1 MDETA
6 FPIISMK
13 LQVPPLNISSITV
26 TLYYKD
32 NLGSEDTAL
41 KIWVLDITNEQEGDF
56 INVGT
61 FDTKNT
67 LGYFHFNASFSSHHC
82 NHEFMESTT
91 PLLQVTGIF
100 KNLLFAK
107 ELSRKLK

>member
-32 NLGSEDTAL
+32 NLGGEDTPL
-41 KIWVLDITNEQEGDF
+41 KVWVLDTTNELEGDF

-67 LGYFHFNASFSSHHC
+67 LGYFYFNASFSSYQC
-82 NHEFMESTT
+82 KNKFIESTT

-100 KNLLFAK
+100 FNLLIHF
-107 ELSRKLK
+107 

>member
-91 PLLQVTGIF
+91 PLLQVTGILYF
-100 KNLLFAK
+100 KFYCLQKNYQ
-107 ELSRKLK
+107 ES